1 MTNLYRDKRFFFI
14 LAANILSSIG
24 SGITMIA
31 IPWLLV
37 SEVDGGRIFGYI
49 TIAMTAVNFVLT
61 PMIGHIVDRYSRKN
75 ILLAGEAIG
84 FVLILVFSIY
94 GLMGYEYQIWHY
106 LILFGTGSFYYN
118 LFYPAIFAFNQ
129 EIFDKSVYR
138 SLNGAM
144 EIQGQL
150 SSVMAGAFAAMLMT
164 KVGLEWLLLID
175 ALTYLAAFLFFKAI
189 PYVQKPLTNN
199 GEAFL
204 MKLTEG
210 YRYMKERPALFF
222 FLLASFMPFI
232 GVMVTNYVF
241 PVYLAEV
248 LKVNAAV
255 YGMQSTVY
263 GIGAVVAGIL
273 IPVISLK
280 WGNRITILFTVFLYT
295 AAISTIVLTSAI
307 SVYFLLTVLL
317 AFGNAGTR
325 VARNAFMMDV
335 IPNAIMGR
343 VDSLFRVVGLGIR
356 LLLLTVFTQLS
367 SQDHI
372 SYSFYLLSAL
382 LITAFLTVL
391 FSSKKFTETDAHTLL
406 KTRTS

>member
-1 MTNLYRDKRFFFI
+1 MANLYSDKRFFFI

-37 SEVDGGRIFGYI
+37 SEVDGGKIFGYI

-75 ILLAGEAIG
+75 ILLVGESLG
-84 FVLILVFSIY
+84 FILITIFSIY
-94 GLMGYEYQIWHY
+94 GLMGFEYQIWHY

-150 SSVMAGAFAAMLMT
+150 SSVLAGALAAVLLT

-189 PYVQKPLTNN
+189 PYVQKPLSNQ

-210 YRYMKERPALFF
+210 YRFMKVRPALFF

-248 LKVNAAV
+248 LKAEAAV
-255 YGMQSTVY
+255 YGMQTTIY
-263 GIGAVVAGIL
+263 GVGAVIAGIL

-280 WGNRITILFTVFLYT
+280 WGNRYTILFTVFLYAT
-295 AAISTIVLTSAI
+295 AISTIVLTSSI

-356 LLLLTVFTQLS
+356 LLLLTIFTQLS

-372 SYSFYLLSAL
+372 SYSFYLLSAV
-382 LITAFLTVL
+382 LIAAFLTVL
-391 FSSKKFTETDAHTLL
+391 FSSRKFVETDTHTLL